1 VFVSRS
7 RVAVAIGAVLLWAV
21 TPVLACLLP
30 CLAMAP
36 AKQECSHHMAMHCGH
51 SMVAAGRT
59 CCQMSSH
66 PGFTTVETPV
76 NKLQKRALAVV
87 PVVGHFSPPEVT
99 PRPTSLAFLES
110 PPQEGP
116 PLSSSVLRI

>member
-1 VFVSRS
+1 MVVSRV
-7 RVAVAIGAVLLWAV
+7 RVTFAVGAVLLWAV

-36 AKQECSHHMAMHCGH
+36 AKQECSRHMAMHCGR
-51 SMVAAGRT
+51 SMVAASST

-66 PGFTTVETPV
+66 TGITTVETPV
-76 NKLQKRALAVV
+76 NKLQNRVFAVV
-87 PVVGHFSPPEVT
+87 PVVGHFSRPEVPT
-99 PRPTSLAFLES
+99 PTSLAFLES
-110 PPQEGP
+110 PPHEGP